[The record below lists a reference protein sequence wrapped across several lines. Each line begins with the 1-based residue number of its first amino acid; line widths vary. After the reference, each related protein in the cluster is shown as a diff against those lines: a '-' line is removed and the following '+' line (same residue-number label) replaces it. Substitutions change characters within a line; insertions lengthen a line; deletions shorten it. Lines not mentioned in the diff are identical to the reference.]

1 MKLGQIMWSCVV
13 YKGMWGYAELFGVRP
28 IGMGSEKY
36 GVTLSYG
43 VWWGMGRW
51 RFGGMWSHLEL
62 C

>member
-28 IGMGSEKY
+28 IGMGSEKIW
-36 GVTLSYG
+36 SYFEL
-43 VWWGMGRW
+43 WGMGRW
-51 RFGGMWSHLEL
+51 RFGGIWSHLEL